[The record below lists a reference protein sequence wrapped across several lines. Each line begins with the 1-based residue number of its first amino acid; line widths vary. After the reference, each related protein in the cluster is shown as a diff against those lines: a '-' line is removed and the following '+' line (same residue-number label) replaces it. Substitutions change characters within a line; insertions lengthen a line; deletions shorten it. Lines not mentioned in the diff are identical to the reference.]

1 MEEVGGEGRKFICCD
16 DGVTPSKEKLIMI
29 KTMLESVRLNLK
41 GASSPPEGSGS
52 QHLFLLINIKLPFF
66 I

>member
-1 MEEVGGEGRKFICCD
+1 
-16 DGVTPSKEKLIMI
+16 MI

-41 GASSPPEGSGS
+41 GASSPPEGSGT